1 MKIAIGGGTGFV
13 GRALAEALR
22 GRGDA
27 VTVLSRR
34 GGEGLTAYDPASAR
48 SWAEVVA
55 GHDAVVHLAGES
67 VGQRWT
73 PSVKQAIRESR
84 VGSTEA
90 LVAALVALAPEA
102 RPRVLVTASAVGY
115 YGPRGGRERCDEAS
129 PAGDDFLAS
138 VVVDWERAARRAD
151 DLGVRA
157 VQLRIGIVLGERGG
171 PLDKMLLPF
180 KLFAGG
186 PVGSGEQV
194 YSWIALD
201 DVVGL
206 ALLALDD
213 ARVSGP
219 LNAVSPGAVTNAELA
234 RAIGRVLGR
243 PAFVRTP
250 AFAVKLAMGEAATI
264 ALDGQRVVPAKA
276 LELGYAFRHP
286 ELDSALAAALR

>member
-22 GRGDA
+22 ARGDA

-34 GGEGLTAYDPASAR
+34 GGEGLTTYDPASAR

-90 LVAALVALAPEA
+90 LVAALEALAPEA

-138 VVVDWERAARRAD
+138 VVIDWERAARRAD

>member
-1 MKIAIGGGTGFV
+1 VKIAIGGGTGFV
-13 GRALAEALR
+13 GRALASALR
-22 GRGDA
+22 SRGDE
-27 VTVLSRR
+27 VTVLSRK
-34 GGEGLTAYDPASAR
+34 GGDGLVAYDPSSER
-48 SWAEVVA
+48 SWGEVIA

-73 PSVKQAIRESR
+73 PAVKHAIRESR
-84 VGSTEA
+84 VGTTSA
-90 LVAALVALAPEA
+90 LVSALASLEPPR

-115 YGPRGGRERCDEAS
+115 YGPRNGRERCDES
-129 PAGDDFLAS
+129 TPPGSDFLAS

-151 DLGVRA
+151 ELGVRT

-194 YSWIALD
+194 YSWIAHD

-206 ALLALDD
+206 ALFALDD

-219 LNAVSPGAVTNAELA
+219 LNAVSPEAATNAELA

-250 AFAVKLAMGEAATI
+250 ALAVKLAMGEAATI
-264 ALDGQRVVPAKA
+264 ALDGQRVVPSRA
-276 LELGYAFRHP
+276 LELGYVFRHP
-286 ELDSALAAALR
+286 ELDGALAAVLR